1 MCRNTFLLH
10 SARRHVGGGLLSLI
24 LGAEERG
31 NQNDGLPPSGVN
43 EAKSL

>member
-1 MCRNTFLLH
+1 MNVLMYTPRC
-10 SARRHVGGGLLSLI
+10 RHVGGGLLSLI